1 MGMPYVGIPKKQT
14 FNNIMKKTLLTTI
27 PTDIPPKLVPLLA
40 GAPVWNSS
48 CSPEA
53 RVLYIEKEGGLYLK
67 SAAEGT
73 LAREAEMT
81 RFFHSR
87 GMGAEVLDYFSEAG
101 RDWFLTAAIKGED
114 LTHELYT
121 SNPKRLCDVLAERL
135 RMLHE
140 CSTEGCPVQDHT
152 AEYLARAEKNHQNG
166 NYDIS
171 LFPDNWGYT
180 SPEEAWAV
188 VEKNGHLLERNTLLH
203 GDYCLPN
210 VMFDGWKF
218 ASFIDV
224 GNGGIGD
231 RHVDLF
237 WGAWT
242 LSFNLHTD
250 EYRERFFDAYGR
262 DRVDE
267 EMLRIV
273 AAAEVFG

>member
-1 MGMPYVGIPKKQT
+1 MPHLASPKT
-14 FNNIMKKTLLTTI
+14 NIFDNAMKKTLLTTM
-27 PTDIPPKLVPLLA
+27 PADIPERLLPLLL
-40 GAPVWNSS
+40 GAPVWDSS

-67 SAAEGT
+67 SAAAGT

-81 RFFHSR
+81 RFFHFR
-87 GMGAEVLDYFSEAG
+87 GMGTEVLDYFTEAG
-101 RDWFLTAAIKGED
+101 KDWLLTVAVKGED
-114 LTHELYT
+114 LTHAFYT
-121 SNPKRLCDVLAERL
+121 SKPERLCDTLAERL
-135 RMLHE
+135 RLLHE
-140 CSTEGCPVQDHT
+140 CSTEGCPVPDHT
-152 AEYLARAEKNHQNG
+152 SEYLARAEENYREG
-166 NYDIS
+166 NYDTS
-171 LFPDNWGYT
+171 LFPDNWGYA
-180 SPEEAWAV
+180 SADEAWSV
-188 VEKNGHLLERNTLLH
+188 LEKNGHLLERNTLLH

-210 VMFDGWKF
+210 VMYDGWKF
-218 ASFIDV
+218 SSFIDV

-250 EYRERFFDAYGR
+250 AYRDRFFDAYGR

-267 EMLRIV
+267 DMLRVI

>member
-1 MGMPYVGIPKKQT
+1 MPIAASPKT
-14 FNNIMKKTLLTTI
+14 NCLNYAMKKTLLTAL
-27 PTDIPPKLVPLLA
+27 PKDIPERLLPLLS
-40 GAPVWNSS
+40 GAPVWDSS

-53 RVLYIEKEGGLYLK
+53 RVLYIERDGGLYLK
-67 SAAEGT
+67 SAAVGT

-87 GMGAEVLDYFSEAG
+87 KMGAEVLDYFEESG
-101 RDWFLTAAIKGED
+101 KDWFLTAAVRGED
-114 LTHELYT
+114 LTHEFYT
-121 SNPKRLCDVLAERL
+121 SNPERLCDTLAERL

-140 CSTEGCPVQDHT
+140 CSAEGCPVTDHT
-152 AEYLARAEKNHQNG
+152 SEYLARAAKNYQDG
-166 NYDIS
+166 NYDAS

-180 SPEEAWAV
+180 SPEEAWSAL
-188 VEKNGHLLERNTLLH
+188 EKNRHLLEKNTLLH

-210 VMFDGWKF
+210 VMFNDWEF
-218 ASFIDV
+218 SSFIDV
-224 GNGGIGD
+224 GNGGVGD

-242 LSFNLHTD
+242 LAFNLHTD
-250 EYRERFFDAYGR
+250 AYRDRFFDAYGR

-267 EMLRIV
+267 EKLRTV

>member
-1 MGMPYVGIPKKQT
+1 
-14 FNNIMKKTLLTTI
+14 MKKTKLTAF
-27 PTDIPPKLVPLLA
+27 PNDIPERLHPVLQ
-40 GAPVWNSS
+40 GADVWDSS

-53 RVLYIEKEGGLYLK
+53 RVLFVEKEGGLYLK
-67 SAAEGT
+67 SAAAGT

-87 GMGAEVLDYFSEAG
+87 KMGTEVLDYFGEG
-101 RDWFLTAAIKGED
+101 GKDWLLTVAVKGED
-114 LTHELYT
+114 LTHDFYT
-121 SNPKRLCDVLAERL
+121 SDPKRLCDTLAERL

-140 CSTEGCPVQDHT
+140 CPTQGCPVSDHT
-152 AEYLARAEKNHQNG
+152 SEYLARAAQNHKDG
-166 NYDIS
+166 KYDAS
-171 LFPDNWGYT
+171 LFPDNWGYA
-180 SPEEAWAV
+180 SVEEAWDV
-188 VEKNGHLLERNTLLH
+188 LEREGHLLEHNTLLH

-210 VMFDGWKF
+210 VMYDGWEF

-250 EYRERFFDAYGR
+250 AYRNRFLDAYGR
-262 DRVDE
+262 DLVNED
-267 EMLRIV
+267 MLRIV

>member
-1 MGMPYVGIPKKQT
+1 
-14 FNNIMKKTLLTTI
+14 MKKTRLTSI
-27 PTDIPPKLVPLLA
+27 PKDIPECLLPLLS
-40 GAPVWNSS
+40 GATFWNSS

-53 RVLYIEKEGGLYLK
+53 RVFFIERDSGMYLK

-73 LAREAEMT
+73 LSREAEMT

-87 GMGAEVLDYFSEAG
+87 GMGTEVLDYFCEDG
-101 RDWFLTAAIKGED
+101 KDWFLTAAVKGED
-114 LTHELYT
+114 LTHEFYT
-121 SNPKRLCDVLAERL
+121 SAPKRLCDTLAERL
-135 RMLHE
+135 RLLHE
-140 CSTEGCPVQDHT
+140 CSTEGCPVTDHT
-152 AEYLARAEKNHQNG
+152 AEYLARAAKNYQDG
-166 NYDIS
+166 KYDAS

-180 SPEEAWAV
+180 SAEEAWSV
-188 VEKNGHLLERNTLLH
+188 LSKNAYLLERNTLLH

-210 VMFDGWKF
+210 VMYNGWEF
-218 ASFIDV
+218 SSFIDV

-250 EYRERFFDAYGR
+250 AYRNRFLDAYGR

-267 EMLRIV
+267 EMLRTV